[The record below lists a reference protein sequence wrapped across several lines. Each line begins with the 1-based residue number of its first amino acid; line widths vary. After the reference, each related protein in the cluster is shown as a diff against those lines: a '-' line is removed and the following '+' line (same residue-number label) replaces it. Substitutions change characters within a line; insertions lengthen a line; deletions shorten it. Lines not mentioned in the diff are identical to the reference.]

1 MNNPALRNRITKT
14 PIVSYVV
21 KSDLTSVNILKM
33 KVLKG
38 LLLLAIGTLALTS
51 CVSKKKFTRE
61 ITAASEREK
70 ALQEELLL
78 TKGRVLSMETVN
90 SNLTQSV
97 TMLQEDK
104 LRLENEKMRLE
115 GQIRQLSS
123 DQVDQKQQFES
134 ALQEQVKA
142 LEEKQKMLDALQQ
155 IAQKRN
161 EKLAT
166 LKDDLAFVLKLYST
180 EEAST
185 EVKEGKLILTAA
197 DALVFD
203 AGTALVTRKGR
214 EAMGLVA
221 AVFAKYPDIDI
232 AIVCHTDN
240 TSPTKKSNVRDNWE
254 LSSVRAAVLSRVLT
268 NEFFLNAN
276 QVSAVGRGE
285 FQPRGSNE
293 TKEGRTLNRRIE
305 IVVTVKMP
313 DWAAAL

>member
-1 MNNPALRNRITKT
+1 
-14 PIVSYVV
+14 
-21 KSDLTSVNILKM
+21 M
-33 KVLKG
+33 KVFKGVLLLSMG
-38 LLLLAIGTLALTS
+38 LLTLSS

-78 TKGRVLSMETVN
+78 TKGRVLSMETMN

-97 TMLQEDK
+97 TTLQEDK

-142 LEEKQKMLDALQQ
+142 LEEKEQTLNALQEL
-155 IAQKRN
+155 ISKRN
-161 EKLAT
+161 EKLNT
-166 LKDDLAFVLKLYST
+166 LQEDLKFVLKSYS
-180 EEAST
+180 ADDVSV
-185 EVKEGKLILTAA
+185 EVKDGKLILTAA
-197 DALVFD
+197 DQLVFD

-214 EAMGLVA
+214 EVIGLTA
-221 AVFAKYPDIDI
+221 AAFAKYPDIDI

-240 TSPTKKSNVRDNWE
+240 TSPSKKSNARDNWE
-254 LSSVRAAVLSRVLT
+254 FSSVRAAVITRVLT

-285 FQPRGSNE
+285 FQPKGSNE
-293 TKEGRTLNRRIE
+293 TKEGRTQNRRIE
-305 IVVTVKMP
+305 IVVTVKMQ
-313 DWAAAL
+313 DWGAKL